1 MSIIQILEGHNLSLR
16 SSVKMFLEFN
26 TTDVLIDSVSSNHL
40 DVAGTSGVSTVSGD
54 LGYVMRQD
62 QYLFLNDSRFSV
74 DQEMM
79 IGFWLYP
86 VNPGMVVETP
96 PTIEP
101 LRISLMDYGN
111 DNPSL
116 NPTIIGDKLFVLY
129 EETNQDGTNVLNL
142 HMNNSGYTAKTE
154 SYIAG
159 VWHHFLIAYNGKK
172 SSIKIIIDGRNSN
185 LIDGG
190 NVPTHLYSTVADYYI
205 NRKIIEG
212 SYDVANNQGY
222 IGDVFV
228 MNEVFSSTNDLERF
242 VRKIANKSTEWAL
255 DEENWFT
262 EYYNQGI
269 YIPQDPTTI
278 SSTSFINDMT
288 YLYISNTKGQI
299 RRGSPLFWEV
309 RRLFSQSS
317 EIDILNKNVRGN
329 NVISISGCLEI
340 GGSVV
345 RF

>member
-1 MSIIQILEGHNLSLR
+1 
-16 SSVKMFLEFN
+16 MFLQFE
-26 TTDVLIDSVSSNHL
+26 TSDVLIDSVSSNHL
-40 DVAGTSGVSTVSGD
+40 DVVGTSGVSTISGD
-54 LGYVMRQD
+54 LGYVMQQD
-62 QYLFLNDSRFSV
+62 QYLFMNNSRFSV

-116 NPTIIGDKLFVLY
+116 NPTILGDKLFVLY
-129 EETNQDGTNVLNL
+129 EETNTNGTNVLNL

-154 SYIAG
+154 SYTAG
-159 VWHHFLIAYNGKK
+159 VWHHFLIAYDGKE
-172 SSIKIIIDGRNSN
+172 SSIRIIVDGRNSN
-185 LIDGG
+185 ITDGG
-190 NVPTHLYSTVADYYI
+190 NVPIHLYSTVADFYL

-222 IGDVFV
+222 IGDIFV
-228 MNEVFSSTNDLERF
+228 MNEVLSSTNDLEIF
-242 VRKIANKSTEWAL
+242 VRKIVNKSTEWTL

-262 EYYNQGI
+262 EYFNQGF

-278 SSTSFINDMT
+278 SATSFINDMKD
-288 YLYISNTKGQI
+288 LYISNTKGQI
-299 RRGSPLFWEV
+299 NRGSPLFWEV
-309 RRLFSQSS
+309 RRSFSQSS
-317 EIDILNKNVRGN
+317 EINLLNKNVRGSQVSSSN
-329 NVISISGCLEI
+329 GYLEI